1 MNKLIIPAI
10 SIKSIISIFITYLI
24 LFNGNAGSLIHYI
37 GYFLVAGNYIIGLVS
52 LVNITLLYIVMMHN
66 LTFHNM
72 LLKNLKYFLLIPD
85 IVLVIINLL
94 LGIYIGAVHNHMSL
108 ADAQSKFIILACG
121 SAFVY
126 YLISIILMLFISKTQ
141 KNMENISD
149 SEIKNNNN
157 PLAFSGKIGRKPY
170 FITKFFILITCFMV
184 NVIASAYQNTELFM
198 ILLQFSYFIF
208 FAISLFAANKRLK
221 DINWNPL
228 LLIIW
233 SIPFLGLTIG
243 VPLFFVK
250 TKQIN
255 K

>member
-1 MNKLIIPAI
+1 
-10 SIKSIISIFITYLI
+10 
-24 LFNGNAGSLIHYI
+24 
-37 GYFLVAGNYIIGLVS
+37 
-52 LVNITLLYIVMMHN
+52 
-66 LTFHNM
+66 
-72 LLKNLKYFLLIPD
+72 
-85 IVLVIINLL
+85 
-94 LGIYIGAVHNHMSL
+94 
-108 ADAQSKFIILACG
+108 
-121 SAFVY
+121 
-126 YLISIILMLFISKTQ
+126 
-141 KNMENISD
+141 MENISD

-221 DINWNPL
+221 DINW
-228 LLIIW
+228 
-233 SIPFLGLTIG
+233 IPFLGLTIG

>member
-1 MNKLIIPAI
+1 
-10 SIKSIISIFITYLI
+10 
-24 LFNGNAGSLIHYI
+24 
-37 GYFLVAGNYIIGLVS
+37 
-52 LVNITLLYIVMMHN
+52 
-66 LTFHNM
+66 
-72 LLKNLKYFLLIPD
+72 
-85 IVLVIINLL
+85 
-94 LGIYIGAVHNHMSL
+94 MSL

-208 FAISLFAANKRLK
+208 FSSKRGNR
-221 DINWNPL
+221 IC
-228 LLIIW
+228 
-233 SIPFLGLTIG
+233 
-243 VPLFFVK
+243 
-250 TKQIN
+250 
-255 K
+255 